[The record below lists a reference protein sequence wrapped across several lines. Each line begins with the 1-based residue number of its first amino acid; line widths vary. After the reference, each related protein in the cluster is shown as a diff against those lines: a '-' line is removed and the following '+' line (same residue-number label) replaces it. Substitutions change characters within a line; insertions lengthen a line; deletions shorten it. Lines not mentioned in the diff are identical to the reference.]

1 MSFLDKMSPRHMV
14 LVCFILVASL
24 ASLQASPVKPVFKDH
39 YHASG
44 QIRLPYAEIIEP
56 FEIFFQGPKNRSRMD
71 TYSGMDKVYFRGDE
85 KDYGNLYKISPATL
99 KGIASLESCFL
110 IPGEKGAPVMPQSML
125 PDLTGFTFL
134 SGGLRNGQ
142 SVNLWQ
148 NKTTMTF
155 FNQSRTSTY
164 TFAVTTTTPPRPVQY
179 RMMGFDSLLGS
190 HFDEYI
196 IDYDFYDEAT
206 AISDDI
212 FSIPKNLTCAGFPG
226 PGVEQKIKG
235 NPMREMVNPEM
246 GDRLHQLFDEYKQK
260 YDKSYK
266 TDLEHVQRKGH
277 FTKNVRMIHSINRA
291 NLGYVLDI
299 NHMADQSHQE
309 LKRMRGRL
317 RQTRPNNGL
326 PYDGS
331 DVSDDAVPDHID
343 WNVLGAVSP
352 VKDQAVCGS
361 CWSFGSAETIEGAV
375 FMQSGKRVR
384 LSQQMLMDC
393 TWAAGNNG
401 CDGGEEWRV
410 YEWLMKNGGI
420 PLEETY
426 GPYLGQNGMCHY
438 DKSKAVASIKKYYNV
453 TSGNQKDLKKA
464 LATKGPIAVGI
475 DAAVPSFSFYS
486 YGTYYDASCGNT
498 VDDLDHAVL
507 AVGYGT
513 DSSGQ
518 DYWLIKNSWSTHW
531 GNNGYVAIS
540 MKDNNCGVAT
550 AATYV
555 ELEKN

>member
-1 MSFLDKMSPRHMV
+1 MAD
-14 LVCFILVASL
+14 
-24 ASLQASPVKPVFKDH
+24 
-39 YHASG
+39 
-44 QIRLPYAEIIEP
+44 
-56 FEIFFQGPKNRSRMD
+56 
-71 TYSGMDKVYFRGDE
+71 
-85 KDYGNLYKISPATL
+85 
-99 KGIASLESCFL
+99 
-110 IPGEKGAPVMPQSML
+110 
-125 PDLTGFTFL
+125 
-134 SGGLRNGQ
+134 
-142 SVNLWQ
+142 
-148 NKTTMTF
+148 
-155 FNQSRTSTY
+155 
-164 TFAVTTTTPPRPVQY
+164 
-179 RMMGFDSLLGS
+179 
-190 HFDEYI
+190 
-196 IDYDFYDEAT
+196 
-206 AISDDI
+206 
-212 FSIPKNLTCAGFPG
+212 LTCAGFPG

-235 NPMREMVNPEM
+235 NPMKEMVNPEM
-246 GDRLHQLFDEYKQK
+246 GDRFHQLFDEYKQK
-260 YDKSYK
+260 
-266 TDLEHVQRKGH
+266 
-277 FTKNVRMIHSINRA
+277 MIHSINRA

-331 DVSDDAVPDHID
+331 DISDDAVPDHID
-343 WNVLGAVSP
+343 WNVRGAVSP

-438 DKSKAVASIKKYYNV
+438 GKSTPAVASIKKYYNV